1 MSVNKKQLAFGQA
14 TAMRTAALP
23 WVDVIHVGR
32 KNALVD
38 AEGDPSCMGFF
49 KSLPVATKVAVA
61 TADIPAN

>member
-1 MSVNKKQLAFGQA
+1 
-14 TAMRTAALP
+14 MRTAALP

-38 AEGDPSCMGFF
+38 AEGDPSCMDFF